1 MRKVLF
7 TLLFGLS
14 SVGTFAGNTPSG
26 NDMTQTVTYFKVDKQ
41 SEVYTNNRTEYKIK
55 ITKQEI
61 ILMERDGF
69 AQSYTIISNDTKR
82 NKVVYKI
89 EEGTVTVEGKT
100 VTFEFNN

>member
-14 SVGTFAGNTPSG
+14 SVGTLMA

-61 ILMERDGF
+61 ILMELDGF
-69 AQSYTIISNDTKR
+69 AQSYTIIKQVSNDTKR

-89 EEGTVTVEGKT
+89 EEGTVTVEGNT

>member
-14 SVGTFAGNTPSG
+14 SVGTLMA

-55 ITKQEI
+55 VTKQEI

-69 AQSYTIISNDTKR
+69 AQSYTIIKQVSNDTKR

-89 EEGTVTVEGKT
+89 EEGTVTVEGNT

>member
-1 MRKVLF
+1 M
-7 TLLFGLS
+7 
-14 SVGTFAGNTPSG
+14 A
-26 NDMTQTVTYFKVDKQ
+26 NDMTQTVTYFKVNKQ

-69 AQSYTIISNDTKR
+69 AQSYTIIKQVSNDAKR

-89 EEGTVTVEGKT
+89 EDGTVTVEGNT

>member
-14 SVGTFAGNTPSG
+14 SVGTLMA

-55 ITKQEI
+55 VTKKEI

-69 AQSYTIISNDTKR
+69 AQSYTIIKQVSNDTKR

-89 EEGTVTVEGKT
+89 EEGTVTVEGNT

>member
-7 TLLFGLS
+7 TILFGLS
-14 SVGTFAGNTPSG
+14 SVGTFAATY
-26 NDMTQTVTYFKVDKQ
+26 MTQTVTYFKVDKQ
-41 SEVYTNNRTEYKIK
+41 SEVYHNNKTEYKIK
-55 ITKQEI
+55 VTKKEI

-69 AQSYTIISNDTKR
+69 AQSYTIIKQVSKDTKH

-89 EEGTVTVEGKT
+89 EEGTVTVEENT

>member
-14 SVGTFAGNTPSG
+14 SVSTLMA

-41 SEVYTNNRTEYKIK
+41 SDVYHNNKTEYKIK
-55 ITKQEI
+55 VTKQEI

-69 AQSYTIISNDTKR
+69 AQSYTIIKQVSKDTKR

-89 EEGTVTVEGKT
+89 EEGTVTVEGNT

>member
-14 SVGTFAGNTPSG
+14 SVGTLMA

-55 ITKQEI
+55 VTKQEI

-89 EEGTVTVEGKT
+89 EEGTVTVEGNT

>member
-14 SVGTFAGNTPSG
+14 SVGTLMA
-26 NDMTQTVTYFKVDKQ
+26 NDMTQTVTYFKVNKQ

-69 AQSYTIISNDTKR
+69 AQSYTIIKQVSNDTKR

-89 EEGTVTVEGKT
+89 EEGTVTVEGNT
-100 VTFEFNN
+100 VTFKFNN

>member
-14 SVGTFAGNTPSG
+14 SVGTLMA

-55 ITKQEI
+55 VTKQEI

-89 EEGTVTVEGKT
+89 EEGIVTVEGNT

>member
-14 SVGTFAGNTPSG
+14 MATTSMAT
-26 NDMTQTVTYFKVDKQ
+26 DMTQTVTYFKVDKQ

-55 ITKQEI
+55 VTKQEI

-69 AQSYTIISNDTKR
+69 AQSYTIISNDTKH

-89 EEGTVTVEGKT
+89 EEGTVTVEGNT

>member
-14 SVGTFAGNTPSG
+14 SVGTLMA
-26 NDMTQTVTYFKVDKQ
+26 NDMTQTVTYFKVNKQ

-69 AQSYTIISNDTKR
+69 AQSYTIIKQVSNDTKR

-89 EEGTVTVEGKT
+89 EEGTVTVEGNT

>member
-14 SVGTFAGNTPSG
+14 SVGTLMA

-55 ITKQEI
+55 VTKKEI

-89 EEGTVTVEGKT
+89 EEGTVTVEGNT

>member
-14 SVGTFAGNTPSG
+14 SVCTLMA

-55 ITKQEI
+55 VTKKEI

-69 AQSYTIISNDTKR
+69 AQSYTIIKQVSNDTKR

-89 EEGTVTVEGKT
+89 EEGTVTVEGNT

>member
-14 SVGTFAGNTPSG
+14 SVGTLMA

-55 ITKQEI
+55 VTKKEI

-69 AQSYTIISNDTKR
+69 AQSYTIIRNDTKR

-89 EEGTVTVEGKT
+89 EEGTVTVEGNT
-100 VTFEFNN
+100 VTFEFNK

>member
-14 SVGTFAGNTPSG
+14 SVSTLLA

-69 AQSYTIISNDTKR
+69 AQSYTIIKQVSNDTKR

-89 EEGTVTVEGKT
+89 EEGTVTVEGNT

>member
-14 SVGTFAGNTPSG
+14 SVGTLMA

-89 EEGTVTVEGKT
+89 EEGTVTVEGNT
-100 VTFEFNN
+100 VTFDFNN

>member
-1 MRKVLF
+1 
-7 TLLFGLS
+7 
-14 SVGTFAGNTPSG
+14 
-26 NDMTQTVTYFKVDKQ
+26 MTQTVTYFKVDKQ

-61 ILMERDGF
+61 ILMELDGF
-69 AQSYTIISNDTKR
+69 AQSYTIIKQVSNDTKR

-89 EEGTVTVEGKT
+89 EEGTVTVEGNT

>member
-14 SVGTFAGNTPSG
+14 TVGTFAAT
-26 NDMTQTVTYFKVDKQ
+26 DMTQTVTYFKVDKQ
-41 SEVYTNNRTEYKIK
+41 SEVYSNNRTEYKIK
-55 ITKQEI
+55 VTKQEI

-69 AQSYTIISNDTKR
+69 AQSYHILNVKQA
-82 NKVVYKI
+82 NKHKTVYKI